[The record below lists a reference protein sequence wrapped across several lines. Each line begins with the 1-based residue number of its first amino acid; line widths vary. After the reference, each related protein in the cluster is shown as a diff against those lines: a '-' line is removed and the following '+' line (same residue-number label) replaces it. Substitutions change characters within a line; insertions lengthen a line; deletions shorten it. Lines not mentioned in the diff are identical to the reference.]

1 MSFIIE
7 KLQFKHIF
15 ARITNMHKLILHYKQ
30 FKLIFKQQNKVKTDF
45 TCKLTT
51 NLSDE
56 LYDKH
61 SPKWF

>member
-1 MSFIIE
+1 
-7 KLQFKHIF
+7 
-15 ARITNMHKLILHYKQ
+15 MHKLILHYKQ